1 MDMLYEIHRS
11 TTAISEKLFKV
22 FAQFQAVS
30 LVIALYLIPVDDFG
44 NFTVGLKNHAA
55 KCLSIFNQ
63 ERNVVGP
70 HLKYRPGSPLLTTP
84 PNSTITEAGVV
95 PPPPTPPN
103 PVSHLFISHTTTN

>member
-22 FAQFQAVS
+22 FAQFQALS

-70 HLKYRPGSPLLTTP
+70 HLKYRPGSPLL
-84 PNSTITEAGVV
+84 I
-95 PPPPTPPN
+95 TPPN
-103 PVSHLFISHTTTN
+103 PTVTQTVILRSPTTRYSIVGIHF